1 MVRVTIVLFSMLFFI
16 SSVGDSSAAS
26 RKRGEWLYEKYCISC
41 HGEDGAGTPYGKELS
56 PPVRHIRPNY
66 LLTTEEITFVIR
78 YGLFKRELLGKGE
91 TLTGGDIKDLLR
103 YLREFRYAS
112 DARKGR
118 RLYRRLCAICHG
130 RDGTGDRNFVT
141 PDLTRSRVSDFG
153 IARIIRQGRHDTS
166 LLKNRRRLYNTEIAD
181 IVTYLISLREG

>member
-1 MVRVTIVLFSMLFFI
+1 MVRVFIILFAMLLLL
-16 SSVGDSSAAS
+16 SAADSSAAS
-26 RKRGEWLYEKYCISC
+26 RKRGEWLYEKYCTSC
-41 HGEDGAGTPYGKELS
+41 HGEDGTGTPYGKELS
-56 PPVRHIRPNY
+56 PPVRDIRPNY
-66 LLTTEEITFVIR
+66 LLTTEEMTFLIR
-78 YGLFKRELLGKGE
+78 YGLFERELLGKGE
-91 TLTGGDIKDLLR
+91 SLTGGDIKDLLR
-103 YLREFRYAS
+103 YLREFRYTP

-130 RDGTGDRNFVT
+130 RDGGGDRNFVT

-181 IVTYLISLREG
+181 IVTYLITLRDG